1 MISLSFLHLPIALL
15 GLMTNSLDEL
25 VLRCAPTVGPT
36 TMKAIV
42 SVESGG
48 NPYAI
53 NDDTAKHSY
62 SPRSLLEALAIAQG
76 LLAENHNFDAG
87 IAQVNSVN
95 FSHEG
100 LGLGNMF
107 DPCAN
112 LAAGARILGRSYAA
126 AAAHLWIEH
135 TPRTQQDAHL
145 QEQLSLYHAF
155 SVYNSGSAWKSLG
168 YAAKV
173 VNAAQSEIG
182 RRPFILLPT
191 TRSVALVQPLP
202 QTLAQP
208 HAPAAIL
215 NGFRPIAS
223 GGQKRATGFSA
234 THHPSIE
241 ALEILAANASISP
254 KLGALR

>member
-1 MISLSFLHLPIALL
+1 MIALVFLHLPMAVI
-15 GLMTNSLDEL
+15 GMMTTSLDDL
-25 VLRCAPTVGPT
+25 ILRCAPSVGPT

-53 NDDTAKHSY
+53 NDDTARHSY
-62 SPRSLLEALAIAQG
+62 SPHSLDDALAIAGALIAQG
-76 LLAENHNFDAG
+76 HNFDAG
-87 IAQVNSVN
+87 IAQVNSDN

-100 LGLGNMF
+100 LGLSNMF

-112 LAAGARILGRSYAA
+112 LAAGSRILGRSYAA
-126 AAAHLWIEH
+126 AAAHLWISNS
-135 TPRTQQDAHL
+135 PRTAEDAHL

-173 VNAAQSEIG
+173 VSAAQTEIG
-182 RRPFILLPT
+182 RRPFVLLPST
-191 TRSVALVQPLP
+191 TRQIAVTPLQARP
-202 QTLAQP
+202 
-208 HAPAAIL
+208 APII
-215 NGFRPIAS
+215 GFRPIGA

-234 THHPSIE
+234 EHHPSIVS
-241 ALEILAANASISP
+241 LEMLAANASLTP